1 MKKSL
6 REIAKELEIS
16 PSYLSNILNEKK
28 GCSKELMNKIK
39 KYYPN
44 LDFYN
49 FIEPRYKVKR
59 WNK

>member
-28 GCSKELMNKIK
+28 KVVRK
-39 KYYPN
+39 N
-44 LDFYN
+44 L
-49 FIEPRYKVKR
+49 
-59 WNK
+59 

>member
-28 GCSKELMNKIK
+28 RLFERT
-39 KYYPN
+39 Y
-44 LDFYN
+44 
-49 FIEPRYKVKR
+49 E
-59 WNK
+59 

>member
-28 GCSKELMNKIK
+28 VVRK
-39 KYYPN
+39 N
-44 LDFYN
+44 L
-49 FIEPRYKVKR
+49 
-59 WNK
+59 